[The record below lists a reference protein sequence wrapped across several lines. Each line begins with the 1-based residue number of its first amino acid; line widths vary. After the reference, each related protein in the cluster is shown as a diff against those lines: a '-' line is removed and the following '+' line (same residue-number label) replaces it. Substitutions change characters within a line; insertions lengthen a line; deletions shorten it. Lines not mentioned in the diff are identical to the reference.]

1 MYGHTRISIY
11 LSNLIISII
20 VSILCEAIYVILLLA
35 VGIPLVGGLQMQISQ
50 FLMIILNTILIIIS
64 FCSIYNF
71 ISMICTEITISTT
84 ICTLLFIAMFIMQ
97 ATFGYIASSTKYITN
112 TSIDKNG
119 NKVVTQ
125 EPDPNYPGDQKVRQA
140 KIIYFSIPQGQAMEI
155 KNGSS
160 EDLYQ
165 MPIYSIILIIII
177 NVLGLFIFSKKEL
190 K

>member
-71 ISMICTEITISTT
+71 IAMTCTEITISTT

-97 ATFGYIASSTKYITN
+97 ASFGYIASSTKYITN
-112 TSIDKNG
+112 T
-119 NKVVTQ
+119 
-125 EPDPNYPGDQKVRQA
+125 
-140 KIIYFSIPQGQAMEI
+140 
-155 KNGSS
+155 
-160 EDLYQ
+160 
-165 MPIYSIILIIII
+165 
-177 NVLGLFIFSKKEL
+177 
-190 K
+190 